1 MSTILCSRIKD
12 WMLSL
17 INGVGFVLLPLYWFV
32 CVGKP
37 CFLTSD
43 EPRCEPI
50 KTYQLD
56 FVVKLL
62 WKYFACS
69 TTQVELGKQRPQ
81 LMCLQRST
89 LHWGKS
95 YKPICWAQEPKNEG

>member
-1 MSTILCSRIKD
+1 
-12 WMLSL
+12 MLSL

-56 FVVKLL
+56 FVVKI
-62 WKYFACS
+62 F
-69 TTQVELGKQRPQ
+69 
-81 LMCLQRST
+81 CL
-89 LHWGKS
+89 
-95 YKPICWAQEPKNEG
+95 